1 MSDANK
7 QDVTKV
13 RQENGVQAKEIC
25 KGLDAELEAM
35 LENAYKQRKSLENH
49 PRKIAYSKYLAELSE
64 KNMLY
69 SFIISS
75 GLMSEYAD
83 YYANMKRKDVDP
95 FDAVALSIYLNY
107 KSARQNNKQ

>member
-1 MSDANK
+1 MNDNK
-7 QDVTKV
+7 ENIKEPVKAKDVI
-13 RQENGVQAKEIC
+13 R
-25 KGLDAELEAM
+25 GLDAELEAM

-75 GLMSEYAD
+75 GLMSEYAE
-83 YYANMKRKDVDP
+83 YYAKMKHKDIDP

-107 KSARQNNKQ
+107 KSCKTANKQ